1 MRTLAAVLAAGIVI
15 GSGQPARA
23 DEVNADTVVFVCEHG
38 TVKSVIAALWFN
50 KLAEQRGLKTR
61 AVARGVEPDAAVP
74 EAIAAALR
82 ADGLSVAGFTP
93 AALTRADLE
102 GAARVVAIGVDV
114 RSILDRAPVA
124 LESWPD
130 IPPATRDYAGAR
142 DAMVARIAASL
153 AEGRR

>member
-1 MRTLAAVLAAGIVI
+1 MRTLAAVLVAGIAI
-15 GSGQPARA
+15 GTGLPARA
-23 DEVNADTVVFVCEHG
+23 DEVHADTVVFVCEHG

-50 KLAEQRGLKTR
+50 RLAEERGLKMR
-61 AVARGVEPDAAVP
+61 AVSRGVAPDAAVP

-93 AALTRADLE
+93 AALTKADLE

-114 RSILDRAPVA
+114 RSVLDRAAVP

-130 IPPATRDYAGAR
+130 IPPATRDYAAAR

-153 AEGRR
+153 AEEGR

>member
-1 MRTLAAVLAAGIVI
+1 MRIGVFLLVAGVVL
-15 GSGQPARA
+15 GSRLPARA
-23 DEVNADTVVFVCEHG
+23 ADAKGDTVVFVCEHG

-50 KLAEQRGLKTR
+50 KLAEERGLKTR
-61 AVARGVEPDAAVP
+61 AISRGVAPDAAVP
-74 EAIAAALR
+74 EVIAAALQ

-114 RSILDRAPVA
+114 RSILDRAAVP

-130 IPPATRDYAGAR
+130 IPPATRDYAAAR